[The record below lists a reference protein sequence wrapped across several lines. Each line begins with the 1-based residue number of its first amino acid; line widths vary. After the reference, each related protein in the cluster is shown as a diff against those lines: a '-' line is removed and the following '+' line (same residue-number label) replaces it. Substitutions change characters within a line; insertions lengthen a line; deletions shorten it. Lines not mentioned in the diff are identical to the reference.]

1 MKVRDGK
8 FEIGHFE
15 REKSDSDWD
24 ISDISECLCDTK
36 KPLPMRMLQTP
47 SLLSYFNLELTLE
60 LYSHMDLGI
69 SSLGCTILFHKGSV
83 SFSLGSS
90 KTTFALLNS
99 SYMMTQ
105 DSPDETKGAKGKQKM
120 ERKQ

>member
-60 LYSHMDLGI
+60 LCSHMDLGI

-83 SFSLGSS
+83 SFFSGFFKNHKPLIHLR
-90 KTTFALLNS
+90 TFEFIIYDDPRQS
-99 SYMMTQ
+99 
-105 DSPDETKGAKGKQKM
+105 
-120 ERKQ
+120 R